1 MVTVSRARTGRAD
14 TTRELILSTAERL
27 FAEHGLFAVSNR
39 GISVAA
45 GQGNNTAVG
54 YHFGTK
60 TDLVR
65 AIVRTHTDRLEPLWA
80 RAVEEAGDPAGTGDW
95 IACLVR
101 PVTRHLAHLGVPS
114 WFARFS
120 AQVMTDPGLRVIMT
134 EETLTSP
141 PLRRVLLGLR
151 ASLPDLPPPVRAER
165 EDMTRHLIV
174 HMCAERERALAEETA
189 TPRCSWE
196 DTATGLVDALTGI
209 WLAPVTPAE
218 GRDRAAKTKEEE
230 RP

>member
-1 MVTVSRARTGRAD
+1 MARSDQVAA
-14 TTRELILSTAERL
+14 TRTLLLESAERL
-27 FAEHGLFAVSNR
+27 FAEHGVAAVSNR
-39 GISVAA
+39 QVGQAA

-60 TDLVR
+60 ADLVR

-196 DTATGLVDALTGI
+196 DTATGLVDALTGV
-209 WLAPVTPAE
+209 WLAPATPAQ
-218 GRDRAAKTKEEE
+218 GHDRAARTKEEE
-230 RP
+230 

>member
-1 MVTVSRARTGRAD
+1 VVTVPRTRTERAGA
-14 TTRELILSTAERL
+14 TRELILSTAERL
-27 FAEHGLFAVSNR
+27 FAEHGLSAVSNR
-39 GISVAA
+39 GIGAAA

-54 YHFGTK
+54 YHFGTR

-65 AIVRTHTDRLEPLWA
+65 AIVRAHTDRLEPLWA

-95 IACLVR
+95 IARLVR
-101 PVTRHLAHLGVPS
+101 PVTRHLADLGVPS

-120 AQVMTDPGLRVIMT
+120 AQVTTDPGLRVIMT

-141 PLRRVLLGLR
+141 PLGRILLGLR
-151 ASLPDLPPPVRAER
+151 ASLPDLPPRVRAER

-209 WLAPVTPAE
+209 WLAPATPAE
-218 GRDRAAKTKEEE
+218 AHDHAATTKEE

>member
-1 MVTVSRARTGRAD
+1 MVTVSQARTERAGA
-14 TTRELILSTAERL
+14 TRELILSTAERL

-60 TDLVR
+60 ADLVR
-65 AIVRTHTDRLEPLWA
+65 AIVRTHTGPMELLWSRMA
-80 RAVEEAGDPAGTGDW
+80 KEAGESPRVRDW

-141 PLRRVLLGLR
+141 TLRRVLLGLR
-151 ASLPDLPPPVRAER
+151 ASLPDLPPQVRAER

-174 HMCAERERALAEETA
+174 HTCAERERALAEETA

-209 WLAPVTPAE
+209 WLAPATPAT
-218 GRDRAAKTKEEE
+218 GYDHAATTKEE

>member
-1 MVTVSRARTGRAD
+1 MVTVSQTQPERAGA
-14 TTRELILSTAERL
+14 TRELILSTAERL

-60 TDLVR
+60 AELVR
-65 AIVRTHTDRLEPLWA
+65 AIVRTHTEPMELLWA
-80 RAVEEAGDPAGTGDW
+80 RMARETGESPSVRDW

-101 PVTRHLAHLGVPS
+101 PVTRHLADLGPPS
-114 WFARFS
+114 WFARFA
-120 AQVMTDPGLRVIMT
+120 AQVMTDPGFRVIMT
-134 EETLTSP
+134 EETLTAP
-141 PLRRVLLGLR
+141 QLRRILTGLR
-151 ASLPDLPPPVRAER
+151 GSLPDLPPEVRAER

-174 HMCAERERALAEETA
+174 HTCAERERALAEETA

-196 DTATGLVDALTGI
+196 DTAIGLVDALTGI
-209 WLAPVTPAE
+209 WLAPVTPAA
-218 GRDRAAKTKEEE
+218 GHDHAATTKEE
-230 RP
+230 RR